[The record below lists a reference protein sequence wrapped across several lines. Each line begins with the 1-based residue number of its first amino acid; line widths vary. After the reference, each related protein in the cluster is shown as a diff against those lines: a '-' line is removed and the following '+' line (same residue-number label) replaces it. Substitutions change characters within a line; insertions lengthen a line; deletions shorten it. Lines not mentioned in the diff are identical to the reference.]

1 MKIADFIAAFR
12 SGSELA
18 NAATWK
24 NRTLAVNAIVA
35 LLSALLAIAAAI
47 GYRLDVTREELEA
60 LAAGLAALVAIGNS
74 ITHIV
79 TSARVGLPSPK

>member
-1 MKIADFIAAFR
+1 MFLCRILTIV
-12 SGSELA
+12 A

-74 ITHIV
+74 IMHIV

>member
-1 MKIADFIAAFR
+1 MKIADVIAAFR

-47 GYRLDVTREELEA
+47 GYRLDVTREDLEA

-74 ITHIV
+74 IMHIV

>member
-1 MKIADFIAAFR
+1 MKIADVIAAFR

-74 ITHIV
+74 IMHIV

>member
-1 MKIADFIAAFR
+1 MKISDFIAAFR

-24 NRTLAVNAIVA
+24 NRTLAANSIVA
-35 LLSALLAIAAAI
+35 LLSALLAIAAAL

-74 ITHIV
+74 IMHIL
-79 TSARVGLPSPK
+79 TSTRVGLPSPK